1 MEQKIKNKD
10 FKQILKEKIEVAK
23 AKEELH
29 PFKVSAD
36 KVIIPTMKKKFEK
49 LFEKAKTEGK
59 INLTIERKER
69 IVDII
74 NKLKYRRKLK

>member
-10 FKQILKEKIEVAK
+10 FKQILKKKIEVTK

-36 KVIIPTMKKKFEK
+36 KVIIPTMKNRLAE
-49 LFEKAKTEGK
+49 LFEKAKIDGK
-59 INLTIERKER
+59 INPTIERKR
-69 IVDII
+69 QIADIM
-74 NKLKYRRKLK
+74 NKLKDRRKLK